1 VPVDATGEARASF
14 TRLRQHLGYGLQWS
28 FTADQPE

>member
-1 VPVDATGEARASF
+1 MGCGPSPSF

-28 FTADQPE
+28 FTAGLPE